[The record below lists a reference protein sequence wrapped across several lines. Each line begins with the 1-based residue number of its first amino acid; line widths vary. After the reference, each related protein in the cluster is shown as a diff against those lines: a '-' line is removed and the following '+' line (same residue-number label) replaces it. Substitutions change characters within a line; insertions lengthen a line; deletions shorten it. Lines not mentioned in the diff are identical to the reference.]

1 MMAEAIKAYKDECL
15 TGLTEEELKA
25 IRKEIKDY
33 LDSLPKGTKPDAN
46 ALRKFI
52 NSLLK
57 KYGFKGRFDDT
68 ENALMAKI
76 IHGQDDLTERAQN
89 VQVAYEKLGSN
100 QIKCT
105 AGSKEASTSTQDTQ
119 NEKDNDQIFNKIIVN
134 ADGTKSL
141 LIMRNTEVIST
152 MKIGSSNPLLDFL
165 CKNSSEDIHQMCALQ

>member
-15 TGLTEEELKA
+15 TGLTEKELKA

-68 ENALMAKI
+68 ENALMAEI
-76 IHGQDDLTERAQN
+76 EHGQDAPTERAQN
-89 VQVAYEKLGSN
+89 VQVAYEKLGSY
-100 QIKCT
+100 QMQCT
-105 AGSKEASTSTQDTQ
+105 SSSKESSTSTQ
-119 NEKDNDQIFNKIIVN
+119 NEENNDQIFNKIIVN

-165 CKNSSEDIHQMCALQ
+165 CKNSSEDIHQMYALQ